1 VKACC
6 KTKSNSDFPLP
17 KVFLPGTA
25 KEKKEVIKSREKN
38 EKQTPNAILLRSAFF
53 KRDFLKKAR
62 KCV

>member
-1 VKACC
+1 
-6 KTKSNSDFPLP
+6 LP